1 MTNTLGAWGLHRG
14 QTPGGRPGLWQ
25 AEAGSVPRPQTCGL
39 GHPWPPHPRV
49 HVCEGVSAASSGLSG
64 SSGTRAFASP
74 RWLGCCCSL
83 GGVSRTEDA
92 RPGGR
97 GRGGRRGRLH
107 TQDGAE
113 GPAWGSSPRVSG
125 RCAFP
130 LLSQPRRSKRLR
142 IDRPV
147 FGPQKGPVGAGST
160 ARAMES
166 DVQTEARLGARW
178 PGSGYGVGARRPHGP
193 GQHCPFALPPRRAPS
208 PRDGG
213 KEPSAWA
220 WWSSSPMLSHWT
232 CLAPRRVLS
241 LSLRPQTV
249 SVRVPV
255 PGTELGVSG
264 VPDPPPRQHG
274 GEGPRA
280 AAPVRPGTSVRRGLS
295 AGLPRRRPADGHLG
309 TAAGLGLTLGR
320 PPRPHRCTPRR
331 LHPAVAGLSPG
342 KPLIWAAPPLSPK
355 ASSAPD

>member
-14 QTPGGRPGLWQ
+14 QTPAGRPGLWR

-64 SSGTRAFASP
+64 SSGTCAFASP
-74 RWLGCCCSL
+74 WWLGCCCSL

-147 FGPQKGPVGAGST
+147 FGPQRGRSEPGRLPGRWSLTCRQRPGWGLGGQAQATGLGPDVPT
-160 ARAMES
+160 ARAS
-166 DVQTEARLGARW
+166 TVPLLCRLGE
-178 PGSGYGVGARRPHGP
+178 P
-193 GQHCPFALPPRRAPS
+193 RAPGTGGRS
-208 PRDGG
+208 PAPGRGG
-213 KEPSAWA
+213 ACPPCCLTGRAWPPA
-220 WWSSSPMLSHWT
+220 GCCH
-232 CLAPRRVLS
+232 PRF
-241 LSLRPQTV
+241 
-249 SVRVPV
+249 
-255 PGTELGVSG
+255 
-264 VPDPPPRQHG
+264 DPRQ
-274 GEGPRA
+274 
-280 AAPVRPGTSVRRGLS
+280 
-295 AGLPRRRPADGHLG
+295 
-309 TAAGLGLTLGR
+309 
-320 PPRPHRCTPRR
+320 
-331 LHPAVAGLSPG
+331 
-342 KPLIWAAPPLSPK
+342 
-355 ASSAPD
+355 